1 MCETAVLCE
10 IDPKDRM
17 TSPNANLF
25 LASLCPEDRDLLLD
39 RSTPVVLPLRTVLYE
54 AEEVPT
60 HAYLMTSGI
69 ASVVSTMSNGATAE
83 VGIIGREGIVGS
95 LQLLGP
101 GRVPT
106 HCFMQLDGTA
116 LKIPFS
122 ELKKAFRSSEEI
134 RDRVQEFIQEQ
145 ALSLS
150 QLAGCNR
157 FHEAE
162 ERLARWLLMVQDR
175 TQSDVLNLTQE
186 FLAMMLGSQRSTVTL
201 VAGSLQRSGLIEY
214 QRGRVKILN
223 RENLEAAACDCY
235 QVTKHLYANLYKR
248 RTPGAGK

>member
-1 MCETAVLCE
+1 MIA
-10 IDPKDRM
+10 
-17 TSPNANLF
+17 SHANLF
-25 LASLCPEDRDLLLD
+25 LASLSPKNREFLLE
-39 RSTPVVLPLRTVLYE
+39 RSTPVTLPLKTVLYN
-54 AEEVPT
+54 AEEVPS
-60 HAYLMTSGI
+60 HAYFMTSGI
-69 ASVVSTMSNGATAE
+69 ASVVSTMSSGATAE
-83 VGIIGREGIVGS
+83 VGIIGREGIAGS

-101 GRVPT
+101 GLVPT
-106 HCFMQLDGTA
+106 HCFMQLDGTG

-122 ELKKAFRSSEEI
+122 ELKKAFRASEDI
-134 RDRVQEFIQEQ
+134 RDRANEFIQEQ
-145 ALSLS
+145 VLSLS

-186 FLAMMLGSQRSTVTL
+186 FLAMMLGAQRSTVTL

-235 QVTKHLYANLYKR
+235 QVTKHLYAKLYKQS
-248 RTPGAGK
+248 TPGGRK